1 MVGWKEPEVQKRRK
15 RFFTGVCEKLSKYHL
30 NLFVVIERVFTDWFF
45 LILDIFLLLC
55 TSGNF
60 LFKFIYLNQGI
71 ITLQIC
77 EGTRTDTF
85 TIYMKI
91 LNWMLN
97 VVIFPF
103 GCWMF
108 FKYSK
113 LFLALF
119 ANTVNFLET
128 DVLFEGLLFSFL
140 SWDET
145 RLQTRF
151 ITPQ

>member
-85 TIYMKI
+85 TIYMEI

-97 VVIFPF
+97 VVIFTL
-103 GCWMF
+103 WMLDF
-108 FKYSK
+108 FNYYK

-128 DVLFEGLLFSFL
+128 VVLFEGFLFRFL

-145 RLQTRF
+145 RL
-151 ITPQ
+151 

>member
-71 ITLQIC
+71 IALQIC
-77 EGTRTDTF
+77 EGTRTNTF
-85 TIYMKI
+85 TIYLEI

-119 ANTVNFLET
+119 ANTVSFLET
-128 DVLFEGLLFSFL
+128 VVIFEGLLFTFL
-140 SWDET
+140 IWDET
-145 RLQTRF
+145 SL
-151 ITPQ
+151 

>member
-1 MVGWKEPEVQKRRK
+1 MFLPVDFP
-15 RFFTGVCEKLSKYHL
+15 
-30 NLFVVIERVFTDWFF
+30 

-60 LFKFIYLNQGI
+60 IFKFIYLNQGI

-85 TIYMKI
+85 TIYMEI

-97 VVIFPF
+97 VVIFTL
-103 GCWMF
+103 WMLDF
-108 FKYSK
+108 FNYYK

-128 DVLFEGLLFSFL
+128 VVLFKGFLFRFL
-140 SWDET
+140 S
-145 RLQTRF
+145 
-151 ITPQ
+151 